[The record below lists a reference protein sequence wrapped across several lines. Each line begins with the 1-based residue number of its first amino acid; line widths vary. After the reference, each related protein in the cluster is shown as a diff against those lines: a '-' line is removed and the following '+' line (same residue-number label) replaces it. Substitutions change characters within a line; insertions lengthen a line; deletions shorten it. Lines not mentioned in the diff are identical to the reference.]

1 VLKRRGSSVAW
12 NGVAVLVTSRLV
24 SRYFWM
30 TASIDVWVDGN
41 RVLRSGGVLRFTGN
55 HSETFRFGDGTQQV
69 KLTWGAGWLRS
80 FPFKLQIDDVLV
92 AESRVVIENWWL
104 MFWPFF
110 LAMGFVFVRL
120 ALQH

>member
-55 HSETFRFGDGTQQV
+55 HSETFRFCDGTQQV